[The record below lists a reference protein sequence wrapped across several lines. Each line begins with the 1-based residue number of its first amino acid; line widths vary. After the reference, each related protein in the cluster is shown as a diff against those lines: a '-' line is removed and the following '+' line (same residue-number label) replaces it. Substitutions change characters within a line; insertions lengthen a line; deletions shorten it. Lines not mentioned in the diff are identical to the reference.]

1 MKVFIRTDASVHIG
15 SGHVMRCIVLAE
27 QLRKRNAEVIFICRK
42 LNGNFIAFL
51 QEKGFPVQ
59 ILPDYVEA
67 NENIVK
73 WMETYWQLDG
83 KETIER
89 MEKRK
94 ESFDWLIIDHYGI
107 DAKWERFVKPFVKNI
122 MVIDDLANRPHHC
135 NLLLDQNLYPNME
148 KRYQHLV
155 SNDTKQ
161 LLGLKY
167 LLLRDEFKPFK
178 NFTRTVD
185 KVKKILISFGGSDAT
200 NETLKAIKAIHS
212 LHLPNVNVDVVIGYS
227 NPHHHTIH
235 TYSQYIPYINIHE
248 NVNYIATLM
257 KEADI
262 AIGSGGSSTW
272 ERCFLQL
279 PTLTI
284 ETAPNQSEIL
294 TYLSQIG
301 AVCHLGKSED
311 VDEHDIAKN
320 LFKLIYDDE
329 TRKKMIAILNDL
341 SKRIEENAVLN
352 HLFLFVDK
360 NCSSNGE
367 DDQGESKDVR

>member
-1 MKVFIRTDASVHIG
+1 
-15 SGHVMRCIVLAE
+15 
-27 QLRKRNAEVIFICRK
+27 RKRNAEVIFICRK

-155 SNDTKQ
+155 SND
-161 LLGLKY
+161 
-167 LLLRDEFKPFK
+167 
-178 NFTRTVD
+178 
-185 KVKKILISFGGSDAT
+185 
-200 NETLKAIKAIHS
+200 
-212 LHLPNVNVDVVIGYS
+212 
-227 NPHHHTIH
+227 
-235 TYSQYIPYINIHE
+235 
-248 NVNYIATLM
+248 
-257 KEADI
+257 
-262 AIGSGGSSTW
+262 
-272 ERCFLQL
+272 
-279 PTLTI
+279 
-284 ETAPNQSEIL
+284 
-294 TYLSQIG
+294 
-301 AVCHLGKSED
+301 
-311 VDEHDIAKN
+311 
-320 LFKLIYDDE
+320 
-329 TRKKMIAILNDL
+329 
-341 SKRIEENAVLN
+341 
-352 HLFLFVDK
+352 
-360 NCSSNGE
+360 
-367 DDQGESKDVR
+367 